1 MNYIFDTNIF
11 IRSKNEMPKDVWPT
25 FWERLAEMIT
35 SGRVCSSQEVK
46 AEIDK
51 GKDEL
56 TTWIHDNAPESFFYT
71 IDEEVLEK
79 YADVQNWARSCPGF
93 SNNALEEF
101 ARVADAYLVATA
113 TAKGLTLVTYEKS
126 DPKCKRRVK
135 IPDACEAMGVRHC
148 DLNTALREIGVKI

>member
-46 AEIDK
+46 SEIDK

-56 TTWIHDNAPESFFYT
+56 TTWIHNNAPESFFYT

-79 YADVQNWARSCPGF
+79 YADVQN
-93 SNNALEEF
+93 
-101 ARVADAYLVATA
+101 
-113 TAKGLTLVTYEKS
+113 
-126 DPKCKRRVK
+126 
-135 IPDACEAMGVRHC
+135 
-148 DLNTALREIGVKI
+148 